1 MGMPFHGGIHP
12 KVTGAFDIEKPAET
26 LPAPDILYYPLIQH
40 RGAAA
45 EPLVKVGEQVC
56 LGQKIADSPAGLTS
70 PVHASVSGMVRAIE
84 PWDHPDG
91 GKCDT
96 IVVENDRLDRKD
108 PALEA
113 EPRDVELLDEQ
124 QIVEIAREAGIVG
137 MGGAGFPL
145 YAKLKDAAGQVE
157 TVILNG
163 CECEPLLQSD
173 HTTMIYEADSVVQG
187 GLLLAR
193 AVDAPRILIAVEDD
207 KPRAAQALQQAA
219 APYDNVEVRV
229 LPVRYPQGGEKM
241 LIKALLGKEV
251 PPGKLPIALGL
262 VVSNVESAAALYRAC
277 RSHLPLISRNVTVAG
292 SVVARPGVL
301 SVRLGTPFEALME
314 HCGLTAPYAK
324 LLSGGPMMGKA
335 QHTAKVPVIKT
346 VSGLVLRSE
355 REARSQ
361 RSTNCIRCGKCMQAC
376 PMLLSPCYLNFY
388 SDLGNLAELERL
400 NIDNCIECGVCSYSC
415 PAKLPLVQKF
425 RLSKLEL
432 SKQRRAA
439 KERKEGG
446 KPQ

>member
-1 MGMPFHGGIHP
+1 M
-12 KVTGAFDIEKPAET
+12 
-26 LPAPDILYYPLIQH
+26 
-40 RGAAA
+40 
-45 EPLVKVGEQVC
+45 
-56 LGQKIADSPAGLTS
+56 
-70 PVHASVSGMVRAIE
+70 
-84 PWDHPDG
+84 
-91 GKCDT
+91 
-96 IVVENDRLDRKD
+96 
-108 PALEA
+108 
-113 EPRDVELLDEQ
+113 
-124 QIVEIAREAGIVG
+124 
-137 MGGAGFPL
+137 
-145 YAKLKDAAGQVE
+145 
-157 TVILNG
+157 
-163 CECEPLLQSD
+163 
-173 HTTMIYEADSVVQG
+173 
-187 GLLLAR
+187 
-193 AVDAPRILIAVEDD
+193 
-207 KPRAAQALQQAA
+207 
-219 APYDNVEVRV
+219 

-262 VVSNVESAAALYRAC
+262 VVSNVESATALYRAC

-335 QHTAKVPVIKT
+335 QHTAKVPIIKT
-346 VSGLVLRSE
+346 VSGLVLLSE

>member
-1 MGMPFHGGIHP
+1 
-12 KVTGAFDIEKPAET
+12 
-26 LPAPDILYYPLIQH
+26 
-40 RGAAA
+40 
-45 EPLVKVGEQVC
+45 
-56 LGQKIADSPAGLTS
+56 
-70 PVHASVSGMVRAIE
+70 
-84 PWDHPDG
+84 
-91 GKCDT
+91 
-96 IVVENDRLDRKD
+96 
-108 PALEA
+108 
-113 EPRDVELLDEQ
+113 
-124 QIVEIAREAGIVG
+124 

-193 AVDAPRILIAVEDD
+193 AVDAPRIIIAVEDD

-346 VSGLVLRSE
+346 VSGLVLLSE